1 MEHASYL
8 CCIFLFLPG
17 AMKSPPSLGEAL
29 FFSFFLSFLRTL
41 FDFQLFSVGGG
52 VVLSFSS
59 SSSSSFLYPF
69 RKLVLPDPA

>member
-8 CCIFLFLPG
+8 FCIFLFLPG
-17 AMKSPPSLGEAL
+17 AMKSPPGLGEAL
-29 FFSFFLSFLRTL
+29 FFCSFFLSFLCTL

-52 VVLSFSS
+52 VVLSL